1 MAWRISETIAV
12 CTRGWN
18 YTHSGGKKRQKLPR
32 KIGGNVLKTRAAFS
46 LVINDFSVCLLTP
59 SPVPFSSLLPALGS
73 DDCCSL
79 PNSHFPQEDDM
90 AGLQ

>member
-1 MAWRISETIAV
+1 MYPGLELYA
-12 CTRGWN
+12 RG
-18 YTHSGGKKRQKLPR
+18 GKRQKLHC
-32 KIGGNVLKTRAAFS
+32 KIGGNVLKKRAAFS

-73 DDCCSL
+73 DDCSSL

-90 AGLQ
+90 VGLQ